1 MTNHPQNSSAIV
13 KLYDDLILEGQLKFE
28 YVCGILS
35 DSDIKQLISH
45 YSVAIRRPNGD
56 KESLESFTKV
66 LKGSLYL
73 FLNKFLLAIREG
85 TLRVLSGN
93 R

>member
-1 MTNHPQNSSAIV
+1 MTNPQHSSAIV

-35 DSDIKQLISH
+35 DSYIKQLISH

-66 LKGSLYL
+66 LKASLYL
-73 FLNKFLLAIREG
+73 IYSTKFLLAIRTG
-85 TLRVLSGN
+85 TLRV
-93 R
+93 